1 MLGLFNK
8 EKSINIEHDI
18 EGMKPFTIVIE
29 STKNKANLKIDEG
42 EHNGEFEIN
51 VKMFAEISH
60 YEGSLSN
67 KDLKKLNK
75 IASDYLTKKAKE
87 VTQILK
93 EADSD
98 VLGIQKKVT
107 SHYPDYTK
115 NKAWKETYDKIQIK
129 PNFSV
134 EIMTSPNIK

>member
-67 KDLKKLNK
+67 KDLKN
-75 IASDYLTKKAKE
+75 
-87 VTQILK
+87 
-93 EADSD
+93 
-98 VLGIQKKVT
+98 
-107 SHYPDYTK
+107 
-115 NKAWKETYDKIQIK
+115 
-129 PNFSV
+129 
-134 EIMTSPNIK
+134 

>member
-1 MLGLFNK
+1 MDF
-8 EKSINIEHDI
+8 I
-18 EGMKPFTIVIE
+18 
-29 STKNKANLKIDEG
+29 LK
-42 EHNGEFEIN
+42 F
-51 VKMFAEISH
+51 F
-60 YEGSLSN
+60 

-115 NKAWKETYDKIQIK
+115 NKAWKENYDKIQIK